1 MGLQGHVV
9 TLPYTRSLIEWA
21 DRLAHLAGFAYL
33 DSGDAGIDTE
43 LELITALPTNTFAAK
58 DYSSDLAR
66 WMTDIEGALAT
77 MDASAPALGTAGIFN
92 GGLVVGSLDYDT
104 PASVLAKAAN
114 PTSRAFACLY
124 HWMLVSHAQ
133 SSTTE
138 LLFHPDCPADTRR
151 RIESAIHQETRKSKR
166 TFALNESFRPSIN
179 KADYRQAVERIQE
192 YILAGDCYQVNFA
205 QRFEA
210 SFVGDSWEAYRTARQ
225 KLAGG
230 FSSFMRTHDNCAILS
245 LSPERFIQIDHGK
258 IVTQPIKGTA
268 PRHGDAQ
275 RDGQLAQ
282 SLAGSEKDRAENV
295 MITDL
300 LRNDLGQFC
309 QAGSVKVTEL
319 CGLHSFGNVHHL
331 ISTIEGVLKT
341 QLTPGQVLIATSPGG
356 SITGAPKKRAVEII
370 SELEPHP
377 RGAYC
382 GSIFVMA
389 GAEWMQSSI
398 AIRTLEA
405 EGNTLYCWGGGGITV
420 GSDWEAEYQETLD
433 KVGPIM
439 AAIEQLNQ
447 CSGSS
452 IPS

>member
-1 MGLQGHVV
+1 MDLAGSVIS
-9 TLPYTRSLIEWA
+9 LPYTRSLIEWA
-21 DRLAHLAGFAYL
+21 DRLSHLPGFAYL
-33 DSGDAGIDTE
+33 DSGDAVEGSE
-43 LELITALPTNTFAAK
+43 LELITALPTKTFAAQ
-58 DYSSDLAR
+58 DYSTNLAN
-66 WMTDIEGALAT
+66 WMTEIERALAAT
-77 MDASAPALGTAGIFN
+77 FEAAVTIGTTGIFN
-92 GGLVVGSLDYDT
+92 GALVLGSLDYDT
-104 PASVLAKAAN
+104 PAAALARLSVPPSQAFAGLYHWILVSHPKSATTEVLYHPHCPEETRRQVESALNNEAS
-114 PTSRAFACLY
+114 PTSR
-124 HWMLVSHAQ
+124 
-133 SSTTE
+133 
-138 LLFHPDCPADTRR
+138 P
-151 RIESAIHQETRKSKR
+151 
-166 TFALNESFRPSIN
+166 FALTEDFAPSIS

-205 QRFEA
+205 QRFQA
-210 SFVGDSWEAYRTARQ
+210 PFSGDSWEGYRTARQ

-230 FSSFMRTHDNCAILS
+230 FSSFIRTQDNRAILS
-245 LSPERFIQIDHGK
+245 LSPERFIRIDQGK

-268 PRHGDAQ
+268 PRHSDA
-275 RDGQLAQ
+275 RKDYQLAQ
-282 SLAGSEKDRAENV
+282 ALMASEKDRAENV

-331 ISTIEGVLKT
+331 ISTVEGLLKPH
-341 QLTPGQVLIATSPGG
+341 LTPGQVFIATSPGG

-370 SELEPHP
+370 NELESHP

-389 GAEWMQSSI
+389 SESWMQSSI

-405 EGNTLYCWGGGGITV
+405 KGEMLYCWGGGGITA
-420 GSDWEAEYQETLD
+420 GSHWEAEYQETLD

-439 AAIEQLNQ
+439 ATIQRPNQ